1 MVTMAGG
8 GGLGGGGPRGAG
20 VLPSLSNNDVKGGR
34 AIGSSLVIRRPTSLT
49 VRRPCPSV
57 STVTCPLKLL
67 LTIVLPSSKAKVPSD
82 SGIQTCLR
90 PPPCSCCGGGGGGG
104 GGGGEGPLV
113 RTGCNTVRRCDSG
126 GCCGMGGCGG
136 GGGGG
141 GGGDLGLKALTGP
154 VAKK

>member
-1 MVTMAGG
+1 MAGG

-20 VLPSLSNNDVKGGR
+20 VLP
-34 AIGSSLVIRRPTSLT
+34 IGSSLVMRRPTSFT

-57 STVTCPLKLL
+57 STVTFPLKLL
-67 LTIVLPSSKAKVPSD
+67 LTIVLPSSKANIPLD
-82 SGIQTCLR
+82 SGIQICLR
-90 PPPCSCCGGGGGGG
+90 SPCSGCGGGG

-113 RTGCNTVRRCDSG
+113 RTGCSTVRLRGSG
-126 GCCGMGGCGG
+126 GCCGMGGCG

>member
-1 MVTMAGG
+1 MAGG
-8 GGLGGGGPRGAG
+8 SGGLGGGGPRGAG
-20 VLPSLSNNDVKGGR
+20 VLPSLSNKDVKGGR
-34 AIGSSLVIRRPTSLT
+34 AIGSSLVIRRPTSFT

-57 STVTCPLKLL
+57 STVTFPLKLL
-67 LTIVLPSSKAKVPSD
+67 LTSVLPSSKANMPLD
-82 SGIQTCLR
+82 SGIQICLR
-90 PPPCSCCGGGGGGG
+90 SPCSGCCGGGG

-113 RTGCNTVRRCDSG
+113 RTGCSTVKLRGSG
-126 GCCGMGGCGG
+126 GCCGMGGCG